1 LVKKVITEQ
10 AKDYSFLDTHYADKY
25 KKEGYKEVKEM
36 KLPAGTYLRGGSGN
50 AVVLFDSNKKNTG
63 YILLMK
69 RGIRGPYNG
78 KPMELDGDTWYP
90 DTPDTPEEDGGLYKI
105 LFNKKVVGQIPPFI

>member
-1 LVKKVITEQ
+1 
-10 AKDYSFLDTHYADKY
+10 
-25 KKEGYKEVKEM
+25 
-36 KLPAGTYLRGGSGN
+36 
-50 AVVLFDSNKKNTG
+50 
-63 YILLMK
+63 MK

-90 DTPDTPEEDGGLYKI
+90 DTPEEDGGLYMI